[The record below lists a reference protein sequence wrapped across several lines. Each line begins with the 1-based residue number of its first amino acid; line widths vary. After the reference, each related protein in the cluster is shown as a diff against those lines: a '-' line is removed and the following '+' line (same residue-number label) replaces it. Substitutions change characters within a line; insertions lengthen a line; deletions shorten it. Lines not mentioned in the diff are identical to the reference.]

1 MIKWFQNEQRL
12 NNNKTNWLSVCLD
25 LLNAGQLEIRLDMS
39 FGDVILELG
48 REILIF
54 RS

>member
-25 LLNAGQLEIRLDMS
+25 LLNASQLEIRLDMS